1 MGTYKEIFLYIR
13 LSQCYVVLV
22 LFIVI
27 LHKIV
32 LKPEVPLDWIAP
44 LQILCKIL
52 DSGIF
57 LCASLAMYIK
67 MTLKDMQDLTF
78 R

>member
-1 MGTYKEIFLYIR
+1 VSVCDEASSTLENS
-13 LSQCYVVLV
+13 LSELQA
-22 LFIVI
+22 
-27 LHKIV
+27 
-32 LKPEVPLDWIAP
+32 PLDWIAP